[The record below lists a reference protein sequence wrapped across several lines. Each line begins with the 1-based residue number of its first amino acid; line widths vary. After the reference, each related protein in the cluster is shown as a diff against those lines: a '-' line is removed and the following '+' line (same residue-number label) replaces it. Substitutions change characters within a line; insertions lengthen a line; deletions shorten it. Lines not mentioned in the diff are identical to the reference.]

1 MLICERPDNGTFKKD
16 GGSVMQANLLRAE
29 IAYQGL
35 SHREIAKRAKISK
48 SAFSAKING
57 QRPFD
62 TDEAVRICQVLGI
75 TVVKKKADI
84 FLT

>member
-1 MLICERPDNGTFKKD
+1 M
-16 GGSVMQANLLRAE
+16 RAE
-29 IAYQGL
+29 MAMKGMSQ
-35 SHREIAKRAKISK
+35 RELAEKANISK

-62 TDEAVRICQVLGI
+62 TCEAVRICDALGI
-75 TVVKKKADI
+75 VDNARKVEI

>member
-1 MLICERPDNGTFKKD
+1 
-16 GGSVMQANLLRAE
+16 MQMGLLRAE
-29 IAYQGL
+29 MAYQGM
-35 SHREIAKRAKISK
+35 SQRETAERAKISK

-62 TDEAVRICQVLGI
+62 TDEAVRICEVLGI
-75 TVVKKKADI
+75 TDDKKKVDI

>member
-1 MLICERPDNGTFKKD
+1 MKG
-16 GGSVMQANLLRAE
+16 NLLRAE
-29 IAYQGL
+29 IAAKGMSQ
-35 SHREIAKRAKISK
+35 REVAEKANISR

-62 TDEAVRICQVLGI
+62 TDEAVRVCDVLEI
-75 TVVKKKADI
+75 IDNARKVEI

>member
-1 MLICERPDNGTFKKD
+1 MK
-16 GGSVMQANLLRAE
+16 ANLLRAE
-29 IAYQGL
+29 MAVKGMSQ
-35 SHREIAKRAKISK
+35 REVAEKAQISK

-62 TDEAVRICQVLGI
+62 TEEAVRVCDVLGI
-75 TVVKKKADI
+75 IDNAKKVEI

>member
-1 MLICERPDNGTFKKD
+1 
-16 GGSVMQANLLRAE
+16 MQGNLLRAE
-29 IAYQGL
+29 MALRGMSQ
-35 SHREIAKRAKISK
+35 RELAEKAQISK

-62 TDEAVRICQVLGI
+62 TDEAVRVCDALGI
-75 TVVKKKADI
+75 VDNAKKVEI

>member
-1 MLICERPDNGTFKKD
+1 
-16 GGSVMQANLLRAE
+16 MQTNLLRAE
-29 IAYQGL
+29 IAAQGM
-35 SHREIAKRAKISK
+35 SQREVAEKARISR

-62 TDEAVRICQVLGI
+62 TDEAVRVCDVLGI
-75 TVVKKKADI
+75 IDNAKKVQI